1 MKLIL
6 DAGGVIV
13 YPAFGHWRYGAA
25 MLRPPVADTLT
36 SEAYLRAH
44 EACKHF
50 MREDVR
56 IDTEAEEY
64 AMRLRYFEAMNEMVP
79 WGLARW
85 QVEELAHDFVE
96 NTARMGVYADA
107 HAYLPRFQKRF
118 GLGLLSDTS
127 PSLKRVFESAGIWR
141 YFDAHVFSTDVGA
154 LKPDPAMYARILA
167 LLGARAE
174 DCLFVDD
181 LPRNLRG
188 AEKAGMR
195 AVQMARTENVERW
208 DGPVVT
214 DFAELEAYAEA
225 LEGKG

>member
-13 YPAFGHWRYGAA
+13 YPAFGHWRCGAA
-25 MLRPPVADTLT
+25 MLRPPVADTLA

-44 EACKHF
+44 EACKHL

-64 AMRLRYFEAMNEMVP
+64 AMRLDYFEAMNKMVP
-79 WGLARW
+79 WGLSRA
-85 QVEELAHDFVE
+85 QVEELARDFTE
-96 NTARMGVYADA
+96 NTARTGIYEDA
-107 HAYLPRFQKRF
+107 HTYLPRFQKRF

-174 DCLFVDD
+174 ECLFVDD

-214 DFAELEAYAEA
+214 DFAALEAYAEA

>member
-25 MLRPPVADTLT
+25 MLRPPVGDTLE

-44 EACKHF
+44 EACRHL
-50 MREDVR
+50 MREDR
-56 IDTEAEEY
+56 RMDTEAEEY
-64 AMRLRYFEAMNEMVP
+64 RMRLQYFEAMNDMVP
-79 WGLARW
+79 WGLARR
-85 QVEELAHDFVE
+85 QVEQLARDFVE
-96 NTARMGVYADA
+96 NTARMGVYEDA
-107 HAYLPRFQKRF
+107 RAYLPRLQKRYT
-118 GLGLLSDTS
+118 LGLLSDTA
-127 PSLKRVFESAGIWR
+127 PSLERVFKNAGIWR

-195 AVQMARTENVERW
+195 AVQMARTEGVERW

-214 DFAELEAYAEA
+214 DFAGLEAHLQA
-225 LEGKG
+225 LEEKG